1 MSVPIFTRA
10 ESAVGAFDVISGAT
24 LTASY
29 DLNSSGGTNTAALV
43 LVSGYVGANDAT
55 LNTLTIDGVSAQ
67 LIGNFRATDPFY
79 DQIVSAWWLETS
91 DFGTGLVDYVAT
103 WDTTDAQKRMKI
115 IGVDNFNTT
124 VPFLPASS
132 PPTDQT
138 DGVSDVLSVTVTST
152 INDMVVALAS
162 AFTGAGETY
171 NTNGSGP
178 TPDYSF
184 STSTNG
190 SQQQYWM
197 CEGEAGTTEMDIAW
211 SSDSSGALLGFIIQ
225 GTSSDAN
232 VTATQ
237 TELPE
242 GQAVSLQQLIS
253 LVGSQTELP
262 EGQAVSAQQLI
273 SLVGSQT
280 ELTEGQSVSL
290 SSVLSAS
297 IVVVQ
302 TELTEGQAVSAQQ
315 LISLVGSQTEL
326 PEGQAV
332 SIQQLISITGSQTE
346 LTEGQAAAVAAISL
360 LEIAQT
366 ELTEG
371 QTASA
376 DSFATFNITS
386 TQIELTEGQSA
397 AVQAVLQIVGA
408 QTESTEGQSA
418 ETSVPSQM
426 TVVQIEADEGQIILI
441 LNGEQI
447 IAVDILMGVVNVYNI
462 EMAIEDSGAVVSI
475 EDSPII
481 MRIH

>member
-91 DFGTGLVDYVAT
+91 AFGTGLVDYVAT
-103 WDTTDAQKRMKI
+103 WDATNAQKRMKI

-197 CEGEAGTTEMDIAW
+197 CEGEAGTTEMDIDW

-242 GQAVSLQQLIS
+242 GQAVSL
-253 LVGSQTELP
+253 
-262 EGQAVSAQQLI
+262 
-273 SLVGSQT
+273 
-280 ELTEGQSVSL
+280 
-290 SSVLSAS
+290 
-297 IVVVQ
+297 
-302 TELTEGQAVSAQQ
+302 QQ

-447 IAVDILMGVVNVYNI
+447 IAVNIL
-462 EMAIEDSGAVVSI
+462 MAIEDSGAVVSI

>member
-10 ESAVGAFDVISGAT
+10 ESAVGAFDAYGSDT

-43 LVSGYVGANDAT
+43 LVSGYVGVNDAT

-67 LIGNFRATDPFY
+67 LIGNFRATDPTY

-91 DFGTGLVDYVAT
+91 AFGTGLVDYVAT

-184 STSTNG
+184 SPSTSG

-197 CEGEAGTTEMDIAW
+197 CEGEAGTTEMDIDW

-232 VTATQ
+232 VTAT
-237 TELPE
+237 
-242 GQAVSLQQLIS
+242 
-253 LVGSQTELP
+253 
-262 EGQAVSAQQLI
+262 
-273 SLVGSQT
+273 
-280 ELTEGQSVSL
+280 
-290 SSVLSAS
+290 
-297 IVVVQ
+297 
-302 TELTEGQAVSAQQ
+302 
-315 LISLVGSQTEL
+315 QTEL